1 MRPVANVDA
10 PPAVPVAGGRSLALR
25 NRSLSTRNPPVA
37 GDLRPVANVDA
48 PLAVPA
54 AGGRSL
60 ALRNRSLSTRNP
72 PAAGDFVSDC
82 QPVELQVASERRS
95 RRLAGVQRQY
105 VVAVLFPSLT
115 DMEDEDDGVEF
126 CWRDEDGGCL

>member
-1 MRPVANVDA
+1 MRPVANVNA
-10 PPAVPVAGGRSLALR
+10 PPAVPEAGGRSLALR
-25 NRSLSTRNPPVA
+25 NRLLSVRNPPVA
-37 GDLRPVANVDA
+37 GNLRPVANVDA
-48 PLAVPA
+48 LLAVPVT
-54 AGGRSL
+54 GGQSL